1 MTLVDPFGRK
11 VTGLRIALTHR
22 CNMRCIYC
30 HHEGET
36 SPGEEMSKETVVQ
49 VVKAGADLGIKSV
62 KFTGGEP
69 LMRSDLEDI
78 LNELP
83 GHLDLSLTTNGTL
96 LAGRATSLAE
106 AGLDRLNVSLDALN
120 PRIYSE
126 ITGGTKKDLNRV
138 VEGIRSARD
147 AGLTPIKLNMVV
159 LRENQDEV
167 DELIEFAREEGA
179 ILQLIELLD
188 LEGKGLGGDLVDIEK
203 DLERRSDRIVTRDM
217 HRRRKYFLDGAEVE
231 VVRPIDNTEFCANCT
246 RLRVTSDGKLKPC
259 LLRNDN
265 LVEMGA
271 ADFEETKRLLREA
284 TACRKPYFLK
294 SSLLKNDG

>member
-11 VTGLRIALTHR
+11 VTGLRIALTPR

-30 HHEGET
+30 HHEGEI
-36 SPGEEMSKETVVQ
+36 SPGEEMSKETVVR
-49 VVKAGADLGIKSV
+49 VVKAGADLGIGSV

-83 GHLDLSLTTNGTL
+83 GHLELSLTTNGTL
-96 LAGRATSLAE
+96 LAGRAASLAE

-126 ITGGTKKDLNRV
+126 ITGGTEEELDRV

-167 DELIEFAREEGA
+167 EDLIEFAREEGA

-188 LEGKGLGGDLVDIEK
+188 LEGRGLGGDLLGIEK

-217 HRRRKYFLDGAEVE
+217 HRRRKYFLDAAEVE

-271 ADFEETKRLLREA
+271 ADFEETKRLLGEA
-284 TACRKPYFLK
+284 TARRKPYFLK
-294 SSLLKNDG
+294 RSLLKNDR

>member
-49 VVKAGADLGIKSV
+49 VVKAGTDLGIKSV